1 MKRRSIR
8 SGGAPF
14 LDGEKGNCGAYAG
27 GLSGCDGGTG
37 EEGFE
42 IRIME
47 KRVFLKPLSIPPK
60 YVIITTNQFAKEE
73 TNEQHFS

>member
-14 LDGEKGNCGAYAG
+14 LDGEKGNRGTYAG
-27 GLSGCDGGTG
+27 DLSDCDGKTG

-42 IRIME
+42 VRIKQE
-47 KRVFLKPLSIPPK
+47 C
-60 YVIITTNQFAKEE
+60 YY
-73 TNEQHFS
+73 